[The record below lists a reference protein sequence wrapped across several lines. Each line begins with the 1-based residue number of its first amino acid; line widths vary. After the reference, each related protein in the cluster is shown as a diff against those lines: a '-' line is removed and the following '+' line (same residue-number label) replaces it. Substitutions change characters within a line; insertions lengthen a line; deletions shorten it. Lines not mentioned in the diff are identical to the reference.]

1 MSAKVSVFAKERS
14 GLDARNSLHREALVL
29 QSLGNTISGRT
40 EFRRQRSQHAC
51 DHNPLMRSAER
62 PFDALTTS
70 ADLPVTSHET
80 TTSGSSK
87 KTDKKKRQRLA
98 REQNDAAVEKEHL
111 RHVTKTYTSLMRT
124 AHRASQI
131 FRIDFYGSFKGF
143 YGLPPRGQRISTES
157 RWQVPQNGQTV
168 QVLGEEYRSA
178 FEPSAPQSIAGVEIK
193 TSTPSYKC
201 CMKPEIPGYTTF
213 EEIGDLLTLQTS
225 DGVTV
230 FSERQLGYREALPV
244 PLDAPVEAVPDCQLQ
259 GQRKVDFVGSE
270 PTSSSHHQSVGEMIT
285 SAMYTFSALE
295 FRKGQQNYVL
305 PRTTASS
312 SNVGFAKEPIPE
324 SRPTA
329 AQGVFYAAFQ
339 NGTRFASGYERGCSC

>member
-1 MSAKVSVFAKERS
+1 M
-14 GLDARNSLHREALVL
+14 
-29 QSLGNTISGRT
+29 
-40 EFRRQRSQHAC
+40 
-51 DHNPLMRSAER
+51 
-62 PFDALTTS
+62 
-70 ADLPVTSHET
+70 
-80 TTSGSSK
+80 
-87 KTDKKKRQRLA
+87 KT
-98 REQNDAAVEKEHL
+98 
-111 RHVTKTYTSLMRT
+111 
-124 AHRASQI
+124 
-131 FRIDFYGSFKGF
+131 
-143 YGLPPRGQRISTES
+143 
-157 RWQVPQNGQTV
+157 
-168 QVLGEEYRSA
+168 
-178 FEPSAPQSIAGVEIK
+178 
-193 TSTPSYKC
+193 
-201 CMKPEIPGYTTF
+201 EIPEYTTF

-324 SRPTA
+324 ADLRQRKGFSMLLSKMEKSLPQA
-329 AQGVFYAAFQ
+329 MNADVLVEIAQTKLPMCQYAGRWTRAGAKRIRQ
-339 NGTRFASGYERGCSC
+339 LLKYHEGNGDALPFVLQSAKSHCDAQIASKETVKEAEHDDCVPDWAVPDGEAEPGYI